1 MRRILL
7 LVTAATLMAVAM
19 VVSALPAF
27 AIDVPF
33 PEGPPGLYDCSDGTS
48 VVQGVRPGQVPSY
61 EDAKYTCY
69 QNELPFPAQA

>member
-27 AIDVPF
+27 AN
-33 PEGPPGLYDCSDGTS
+33 SDAANYCHDQS
-48 VVQGVRPGQVPSY
+48 YPYEDYNAGQVFQNSDECVSY
-61 EDAKYTCY
+61 FA
-69 QNELPFPAQA
+69 QNQ